1 MPFHHMPCPDY
12 QAQPTH
18 GGPNGIASFNVVLG
32 LSSIRRFGVML
43 SQGFE
48 RIQQVSRAV
57 C

>member
-1 MPFHHMPCPDY
+1 MPCPDY